1 MSDDLQARL
10 DALPEWP
17 EPCSN
22 AVRLGE
28 ISSDCSNCFDVAQ
41 ETAGA
46 ALARLALW
54 HELAWAGDVRLVR
67 HTHPCGLA
75 RSYPYTIEER
85 ITACTCGRDAL
96 LKAMGVPK

>member
-41 ETAGA
+41 ETADA

-54 HELAWAGDVRLVR
+54 HELAQAGDVRLVR
-67 HTHPCGLA
+67 HADDCCILV
-75 RSYPYTIEER
+75 YPLR
-85 ITACTCGRDAL
+85 NPPRCTCGRDAL
-96 LKAMGVPK
+96 LKAMEVPRG

>member
-1 MSDDLQARL
+1 MTDLQARL

-28 ISSDCSNCFDVAQ
+28 VCSDCSNCFDVAH
-41 ETAGA
+41 ETAAA

-54 HELAWAGDVRLVR
+54 HELAQAGDVRLVR
-67 HTHPCGLA
+67 HADDCLA
-75 RSYPYTIEER
+75 GVVGGKCS
-85 ITACTCGRDAL
+85 CGRDRL
-96 LKAMGVPK
+96 LQKLEVPRG

>member
-41 ETAGA
+41 ETVTA
-46 ALARLALW
+46 ALARLAL
-54 HELAWAGDVRLVR
+54 
-67 HTHPCGLA
+67 A
-75 RSYPYTIEER
+75 REWIEEAHQVGCLMFPD
-85 ITACTCGRDAL
+85 TEGNAGWKCDCGRDAL
-96 LKAMGVPK
+96 LKKMEVPT